1 MNFTRAGKRAARN
14 RVVGWRRV
22 SDLFVH
28 RRTFHFFSEERR
40 RGVCLTVPPSAGMNR
55 IRFEGTREPS
65 RSQPCSFRAPLG
77 RFKSAPPAAEVK
89 PPMPA
94 EHRFGIWRLGRRL
107 VVMPP
112 AGEKNAAKA
121 TERGTPRSDARRH
134 LRARRAALSACVAGG
149 ALADRSTASVGTRAC
164 KGDGSSRRSQSAG
177 RRSGARSRHGGHYGG
192 ARRTRRR
199 TRAADT
205 GRSRSAILRASEGTL
220 SRRACACRRR
230 VRSAAD
236 AARAWSG
243 SDRRG
248 GVGSSAA
255 HSETRKETTPAAAVS
270 AARSA
275 RKRLRAIHL
284 FLPVADTDRPF
295 DRDRG
300 FSD

>member
-1 MNFTRAGKRAARN
+1 MAPRFGSVCSSPYLPLFFGGAAAR
-14 RVVGWRRV
+14 RLPDRPSLRRYEPDQV
-22 SDLFVH
+22 RRDSRTVAISALFIQGAPG
-28 RRTFHFFSEERR
+28 TLQ
-40 RGVCLTVPPSAGMNR
+40 VCAASG
-55 IRFEGTREPS
+55 
-65 RSQPCSFRAPLG
+65 RSQATNAGRTPVRDLALGPLLG
-77 RFKSAPPAAEVK
+77 SNAA
-89 PPMPA
+89 
-94 EHRFGIWRLGRRL
+94 GW
-107 VVMPP
+107 
-112 AGEKNAAKA
+112 EKNAAKA

-243 SDRRG
+243 SDRRR
-248 GVGSSAA
+248 GVGASAA